1 MIIIAGKRSFTDS
14 SSWPQLAGAIVE
26 FKQRSPI
33 SYHYRSLERLQFE
46 MILRARIVEAA
57 EALNQNGVSFSTFAT
72 ARCNEQ
78 FWDLTEKG
86 GFRIKAGV
94 TPAQG
99 IRDIFVNGHKYAF
112 ECATAMVIVLYK
124 GVLDSILESEF
135 NRIFADMLLYDWH
148 YDSDLKLIQE
158 QGSHKAVSGD
168 ILYFNNPD
176 VSPKT
181 PEWKGENVV
190 KLREDSFYGHGI
202 GILTAQGIIDSL
214 NRHRRPGATTSAYL
228 TNEVIY
234 PDFAYL
240 SQFAPEGNR
249 EDETDLYR
257 KEHSPR
263 IHAVIGG
270 RQYIRA

>member
-1 MIIIAGKRSFTDS
+1 M
-14 SSWPQLAGAIVE
+14 
-26 FKQRSPI
+26 QRQ
-33 SYHYRSLERLQFE
+33 QFE
-46 MILRARIVEAA
+46 TILRSRIVEAA
-57 EALNQNGVSFSTFAT
+57 EALNRSGVSFATFDT
-72 ARCNEQ
+72 ARSNAQ
-78 FWDLTEKG
+78 FWELTEKG
-86 GFRIKAGV
+86 GFQIKAGV

-148 YDSDLKLIQE
+148 YDSDLRLIQE
-158 QGSHKAVSGD
+158 QGIHKAVPGD

-190 KLREDSFYGHGI
+190 KLKENLFYGHGI
-202 GILTAQGIIDSL
+202 GIHTAEGIIDSL
-214 NRHRRPGATTSAYL
+214 NHHRRPGSTTSAYL

-234 PDFAYL
+234 PDFVYL

-249 EDETDLYR
+249 EEELEPSPSHVHT
-257 KEHSPR
+257 PR
-263 IHAVIGG
+263 IDASIGG
-270 RQYIRA
+270 RLYIRA

>member
-1 MIIIAGKRSFTDS
+1 M
-14 SSWPQLAGAIVE
+14 
-26 FKQRSPI
+26 QRQ
-33 SYHYRSLERLQFE
+33 QFE
-46 MILRARIVEAA
+46 TTLRSRIVEAA
-57 EALNQNGVSFSTFAT
+57 EALNQSGVSFATFDT

-78 FWDLTEKG
+78 FWNLTEKG
-86 GFRIKAGV
+86 GFQLKAGI

-99 IRDIFVNGHKYAF
+99 IRDIFENGHKYAF

-158 QGSHKAVSGD
+158 QGSHKAVPGD

-176 VSPKT
+176 VSPET

-202 GILTAQGIIDSL
+202 GIRTAEGIIDSL

-249 EDETDLYR
+249 EEELALSPSQ
-257 KEHSPR
+257 EHPPR
-263 IHAVIGG
+263 IHASIGG